1 MLLDWKCYA
10 GVYRNGLDA
19 GKPMTLRNVRKGS
32 LAFMTTRDPGTPD
45 HARFVF
51 GVFRIDEYFGGDD
64 REEGYVACHS
74 QWRMELKPD
83 EARQILFWK
92 YYANHNAPDRIV
104 FGSGLHR
111 YISDIRAAQIL
122 RDIVRV
128 KKNKAEKALAQEF
141 LDFFCE
147 SAGIDTG
154 ELPAPSGALM
164 R

>member
-64 REEGYVACHS
+64 REEGDVACHS
-74 QWRMELKPD
+74 HWRMELKPD